1 MWYNNRNAAIVR
13 LNRLIQR
20 RKFGKG
26 AISILRIWYNHTM
39 CGENLTTKTVLQDLP
54 GPLLAWYRAN
64 ARDLPWRRTTD
75 PYQIWV
81 SEIMLQ
87 QTRVAAVLGYYARF
101 LETFPTVEALAAA
114 PEERLMKLWEGLGY
128 YSRARNLQ
136 KAARIVAEQGGR
148 FPDTYQDL
156 LALPGVGDYTA
167 SAIASAAFG
176 RREAAV
182 DGNVLRVVM
191 RLTDCRDDIADPKV
205 KKAVRAQIQAVMP
218 EAEADIRVFNQ
229 ATMELGATVCAP
241 NGPPRCLEC
250 PAMAFC
256 KGRLRGTAEDLP
268 VKGAKKPRRVEEKTV
283 FLLVRDGKIALRK
296 RPGTGLLA
304 GLWEFPNVEGALDE
318 AAAGAAVS
326 VWGLEPRRWESRL
339 TAKHIFTH
347 VEWHM
352 TGYTLE
358 VAGDGPADFVW
369 ADAGALS
376 DRAVPSAFGRY
387 YTEAAAR
394 LKEEGRMGWLVGL
407 PLGLFRLLGS
417 ILLVALRFA
426 VPILILVAVILVVRH
441 VRRRS
446 ARYRAEDED
455 RQEPKF
461 HGPVYTGD
469 YEEVPDSEDQKKDE
483 GN

>member
-13 LNRLIQR
+13 LDRLTQR

-205 KKAVRAQIQAVMP
+205 KRP
-218 EAEADIRVFNQ
+218 CGHRSRPS
-229 ATMELGATVCAP
+229 C
-241 NGPPRCLEC
+241 R
-250 PAMAFC
+250 
-256 KGRLRGTAEDLP
+256 RLRRISASSIRPPWSWGPRSAHPTA
-268 VKGAKKPRRVEEKTV
+268 
-283 FLLVRDGKIALRK
+283 
-296 RPGTGLLA
+296 RPGV
-304 GLWEFPNVEGALDE
+304 W
-318 AAAGAAVS
+318 S
-326 VWGLEPRRWESRL
+326 VRPW
-339 TAKHIFTH
+339 
-347 VEWHM
+347 
-352 TGYTLE
+352 
-358 VAGDGPADFVW
+358 
-369 ADAGALS
+369 
-376 DRAVPSAFGRY
+376 PSARAAFG
-387 YTEAAAR
+387 AR
-394 LKEEGRMGWLVGL
+394 QR
-407 PLGLFRLLGS
+407 
-417 ILLVALRFA
+417 IC
-426 VPILILVAVILVVRH
+426 
-441 VRRRS
+441 
-446 ARYRAEDED
+446 
-455 RQEPKF
+455 Q
-461 HGPVYTGD
+461 
-469 YEEVPDSEDQKKDE
+469 
-483 GN
+483 